1 MLQKIKNY
9 HKETAFM
16 INYIIMQI
24 TMWFIR
30 FVYPS
35 VNYIFYKFG
44 NKETA
49 DKEESNMHSL
59 VEGILVGLLHA
70 VFIFGGGYICDLFG
84 VKGYYSILDSVVV
97 LYIIVCA
104 DIFSIIKILV
114 TILKINYKDGN
125 VTLITKTGKMIF
137 KIIYE
142 NKDLDKIESK
152 VLNMYNNYLKLSYTI
167 LKETKGNVKVG
178 TFLDVEV
185 HETNLM
191 IMNLIV
197 AYHRIDKFKNMKKLI
212 NTFDGMINNKDG
224 YYNFDIQLL
233 SIDDGKLASWC
244 KRQVEAIIFTKARKA
259 CQRLTNVN
267 VTIDI
272 GEVFELY
279 LEAIIE
285 KYQQKYL
292 DATTYKSKANN
303 LFDCFYETRCAGRK
317 LHVDKIYQPEI
328 FTLIDIMKNIHNV
341 LNLQESRS
349 ILENVI
355 WGED

>member
-9 HKETAFM
+9 HKETAFI
-16 INYIIMQI
+16 INYIVIQFTI
-24 TMWFIR
+24 WFIR

-35 VNYIFYKFG
+35 VYYIFYKFG

-49 DKEESNMHSL
+49 DKEESNMYSL
-59 VEGILVGLLHA
+59 VEGILVVLLH
-70 VFIFGGGYICDLFG
+70 VIFIFGGGYICDLFD
-84 VKGYYSILDSVVV
+84 VEGYYSILDSVVV
-97 LYIIVCA
+97 LYIIVCT
-104 DIFSIIKILV
+104 DIFSITKILV

-125 VTLITKTGKMIF
+125 VDLITKTGKMIF

-178 TFLDVEV
+178 TFLNVEV

-191 IMNLIV
+191 LLNLIV
-197 AYHRIDKFKNMKKLI
+197 AYYRIDKFKNMKKLI
-212 NTFDGMINNKDG
+212 DTFDDMANNKDG

-233 SIDDGKLASWC
+233 SIDDNKLASWC
-244 KRQVEAIIFTKARKA
+244 KRQVEAIIVSKARKNVKWVM
-259 CQRLTNVN
+259 NVN

-272 GEVFELY
+272 GEFFELY
-279 LEAIIE
+279 LEAILE
-285 KYQQKYL
+285 NYQQKYL

-317 LHVDKIYQPEI
+317 LHTDKIYQPEI
-328 FTLIDIMKNIHNV
+328 FTLTDIMKNIHNV
-341 LNLQESRS
+341 LNQQESRS
-349 ILENVI
+349 ILENAI